1 MEYTPIEKNVLDL
14 MGRTDFKNLSK
25 NDIISYASKLGEL
38 RPEVARDVLAQ
49 YPQFVELMRNSLVE
63 YREEINKI
71 IESDDA
77 SLEHYYSY
85 VEKDQAESLKSR
97 EEYYDFLKRVQ
108 ADYSKCLDN
117 PNITFEQMMEILKD
131 EAKLVEIAAA
141 KDKEIRE
148 HNEKME
154 EKVNAKDSEKRA
166 FNWKLAGGASLA
178 LVVVAGIGASVLGG
192 NFNLKLPTKKLM
204 N

>member
-1 MEYTPIEKNVLDL
+1 MEYTVEEKGILDL
-14 MGRTDFKNLSK
+14 MERTDFRNLSK
-25 NDIISYASKLGEL
+25 GDVISYASKLAEL

-49 YPQFVELMRNSLVE
+49 YPQFVDLMKTALSE
-63 YREEINKI
+63 YRQEIDKI

-77 SLEHYYSY
+77 SIEHYYTY
-85 VEKDQAESLKSR
+85 AEKDQAESAKSR
-97 EEYYDFLKRVQ
+97 TEYYDFLKQVQ

-117 PNITFEQMMEILKD
+117 PNLTPEQMMEMLK
-131 EAKLVEIAAA
+131 EETKLAEMAAA

-148 HNEKME
+148 HDEKIE

-178 LVVVAGIGASVLGG
+178 LAVTVGIAASALGG
-192 NFNLKLPTKKLM
+192 DFNFKLPTKKI
-204 N
+204 

>member
-1 MEYTPIEKNVLDL
+1 MEYTVEEKGILDL
-14 MGRTDFKNLSK
+14 MERTDFRNLSK
-25 NDIISYASKLGEL
+25 GNVISYASKLAEL

-49 YPQFVELMRNSLVE
+49 YPQFVDLMKTALSK
-63 YREEINKI
+63 YRQEIDKI

-77 SLEHYYSY
+77 SIEHYYTY
-85 VEKDQAESLKSR
+85 AEKDQAESSKSR
-97 EEYYDFLKRVQ
+97 TEYYDFLKQVQ

-117 PNITFEQMMEILKD
+117 PNLTPEQMMEMLK
-131 EAKLVEIAAA
+131 EETKLAEMAAA

-148 HNEKME
+148 HDEKIE

-178 LVVVAGIGASVLGG
+178 LAVTVGIAASALGG
-192 NFNLKLPTKKLM
+192 DFNFKLPTKKI
-204 N
+204 

>member
-1 MEYTPIEKNVLDL
+1 MEYTPVEKSVLDL

-49 YPQFVELMRNSLVE
+49 YPQFVDLMKTTKSE
-63 YREEINKI
+63 YRQEIDRI

-77 SLEHYYSY
+77 SIEHYYDY
-85 VEKDQAESLKSR
+85 AEKDQAESSKSR
-97 EEYYDFLKRVQ
+97 TEYYDFLKQVQ

-117 PNITFEQMMEILKD
+117 PNLTSEQMMEMLK
-131 EAKLVEIAAA
+131 EETKLAEMAAA

-148 HNEKME
+148 HDEKME

-178 LVVVAGIGASVLGG
+178 LAVMVGIGASVLGG
-192 NFNLKLPTKKLM
+192 DFNFRLPTKK

>member
-1 MEYTPIEKNVLDL
+1 MEYTVEEKGILDL
-14 MGRTDFKNLSK
+14 MGRTDFRNLSK
-25 NDIISYASKLGEL
+25 GDVISYASKLAEL

-49 YPQFVELMRNSLVE
+49 YPQFVDLMKTAFSE
-63 YREEINKI
+63 YRQEIDKI

-77 SLEHYYSY
+77 SIEHYYTY
-85 VEKDQAESLKSR
+85 AEKDLAESSKSR
-97 EEYYDFLKRVQ
+97 TEYYDFLKQVQ

-117 PNITFEQMMEILKD
+117 PNLTPEQMMEMLK
-131 EAKLVEIAAA
+131 EETKLAEMAAA

-148 HNEKME
+148 HDEIIE

-178 LVVVAGIGASVLGG
+178 LVATVGIAASVLGG
-192 NFNLKLPTKKLM
+192 DFNFKLPTKKI
-204 N
+204 

>member
-1 MEYTPIEKNVLDL
+1 MEYTVEEKGILDL
-14 MGRTDFKNLSK
+14 MERTDFRNLSK
-25 NDIISYASKLGEL
+25 GNVISYASKLAEL

-49 YPQFVELMRNSLVE
+49 YPQFVDLMKTALSK
-63 YREEINKI
+63 YRQEIDKI

-77 SLEHYYSY
+77 SIEHYYTY
-85 VEKDQAESLKSR
+85 AEKDQAESSKSR
-97 EEYYDFLKRVQ
+97 TEYYDFLKQVQ

-117 PNITFEQMMEILKD
+117 PNLTPKQMMEMLK
-131 EAKLVEIAAA
+131 EETKLAEMAAA

-148 HNEKME
+148 HDEKIE

-178 LVVVAGIGASVLGG
+178 LAVTVGIAASALGG
-192 NFNLKLPTKKLM
+192 DFNFKLPTKKI
-204 N
+204 